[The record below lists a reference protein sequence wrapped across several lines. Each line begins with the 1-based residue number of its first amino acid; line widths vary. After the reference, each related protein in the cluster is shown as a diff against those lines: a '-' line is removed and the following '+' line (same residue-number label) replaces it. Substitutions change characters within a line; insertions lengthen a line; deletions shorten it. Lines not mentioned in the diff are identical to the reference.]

1 VIVYLVFAHRRLG
14 QLERLVRRLRG
25 PDTTFVVHIDARSD
39 LGPGRA
45 HVEALARMTD
55 VSLMPRYRTPW
66 GGIGLVEA
74 TLAGLAQALRD
85 HPAAEHVCVLSGQDY
100 PIAPPERIREFFSE
114 GRGAT
119 FMEHHPLPRAE
130 WADGELWR
138 IADYHWHVAGRRL
151 RIPVSRVGRARR
163 LPRGMRP
170 YQGGQCWTMSRECA
184 AAVTRLVR
192 DDPALLRFFRHSA
205 MPDESFFQTL
215 VMALPAAERVIN
227 DDMRFERWE
236 QDQPHPAVLTMDD
249 LGDLMASDRL
259 FAKKFDVAVDA
270 AVLDA
275 IDARLPGRPV
285 DG

>member
-1 VIVYLVFAHRRLG
+1 MIVYLVFAHRRLG

-25 PDTTFVVHIDARSD
+25 PDTAFVVHIDARSD

-119 FMEHHPLPRAE
+119 FMEHHPLPAP
-130 WADGELWR
+130 G
-138 IADYHWHVAGRRL
+138 GRTESSGG
-151 RIPVSRVGRARR
+151 SRTITG
-163 LPRGMRP
+163 
-170 YQGGQCWTMSRECA
+170 MSRGAGCES
-184 AAVTRLVR
+184 RSR
-192 DDPALLRFFRHSA
+192 GSGGPAGSHGA
-205 MPDESFFQTL
+205 
-215 VMALPAAERVIN
+215 
-227 DDMRFERWE
+227 
-236 QDQPHPAVLTMDD
+236 
-249 LGDLMASDRL
+249 
-259 FAKKFDVAVDA
+259 
-270 AVLDA
+270 
-275 IDARLPGRPV
+275 
-285 DG
+285 